1 MEDLKLKIRT
11 LLDSVVADDDVKGN
25 TILDAVLTVSKE
37 HVGSNITLDFEG
49 IELVNTAF
57 LNNAI
62 GQLFNKEKFDLKS
75 NNVRLIN
82 LEPSMIDLV
91 EETIAVARD
100 RY

>member
-1 MEDLKLKIRT
+1 MEELTLNIRV
-11 LLDSVVADDDVKGN
+11 LLDSVVADDDEKGN
-25 TILDAVLTVSKE
+25 TILKAVLETAEKNIE
-37 HVGSNITLDFEG
+37 TNITLDFQG

-62 GQLFNKEKFDLKS
+62 GQLFNKEIFDLKS

>member
-1 MEDLKLKIRT
+1 MEDVKLKIRT

-37 HVGSNITLDFEG
+37 NVGSNITLDFEG